1 MINSKNKKFV
11 IQLVVQV
18 WEEYVCVSGRSVAVT
33 HPMYRQ
39 LVTVRC
45 RYTGCRYCVISS
57 WAMDLLFVV
66 TYPIPTNKI
75 LIIHSIYEKIAKLG
89 RISSFEV
96 HLLSTGDNNE
106 DLVRREDNSEFISIG
121 FFIPR
126 WHSQVYSCGYEITF
140 MGACFLCRGYTTAE
154 TRIKS
159 YNGG

>member
-18 WEEYVCVSGRSVAVT
+18 WEEYVCVSGRSVAVA
-33 HPMYRQ
+33 HPMYCQRG
-39 LVTVRC
+39 TVRC

-66 TYPIPTNKI
+66 TYPIPTNKT

-96 HLLSTGDNNE
+96 HLLSTRGNNE
-106 DLVRREDNSEFISIG
+106 IWWEEKTTPSSFLEVFLLFLHDTLSEYMWIWEYCHGCLFLMPRLHNS
-121 FFIPR
+121 
-126 WHSQVYSCGYEITF
+126 WNQDQ
-140 MGACFLCRGYTTAE
+140 
-154 TRIKS
+154 KS
-159 YNGG
+159 